1 MLSDCIASHLS
12 SSPLPSPP
20 VKGVTHETCF
30 PHERSGSE
38 ERPIL
43 WGAKAYS
50 GALKMLNTM
59 LCDQCHRSN
68 QGLFLPPL
76 VGHEPGGPRGS
87 EQIVRSTTCFHPTKF
102 PDLFIPPSYVLSL
115 GPFPDH
121 QENRSI
127 L

>member
-1 MLSDCIASHLS
+1 MHHNRLHSVPSFFLSVTFA
-12 SSPLPSPP
+12 PGERA
-20 VKGVTHETCF
+20 GVTHETRF

-38 ERPIL
+38 QRPML

-102 PDLFIPPSYVLSL
+102 PDLFIPPSS
-115 GPFPDH
+115 
-121 QENRSI
+121 NRSGVRMFQV
-127 L
+127 